1 MDIAVV
7 HDAPLPPHACRR
19 LLDAIK
25 RRGHRGIYVSLRRIG
40 AWICEKPRFIIG
52 SKSFTPNAVLLRS
65 FGLSISVEQFLARIG
80 FFMHMELYGIK
91 IINSPFSLFI
101 TRNKYLT
108 LAILEKHGLPVPKT
122 FISENLGSALN
133 AVRKLGEVVI
143 KPIMGSRGYGS
154 VKISDPDV
162 AFEVMKTLLEFR
174 KPLYIQEYLEKPGRD
189 IRAFVVGGEVIAAM
203 YRYAAPGSWKT
214 NIAQGGRGEKCSLSP
229 DYEEIAIRAAEC
241 LKLGYAGVDI
251 VETKKGPVI
260 VEVNG
265 SPDFEELCKVTGV
278 DVPLVIV
285 KYIEEIVKR

>member
-40 AWICEKPRFIIG
+40 AWIGGGPRFIVG
-52 SKSFTPNAVLLRS
+52 NRSFLPNAVLLRS

-91 IINSPFSLFI
+91 VVNSTQALFI

-108 LAILEKHGLPVPKT
+108 LAILEKEGLPVPRT
-122 FISENLGSALN
+122 FISENLGSALT
-133 AVRKLGEVVI
+133 AVKGLGEVVV

-154 VKISDPDV
+154 VKVSDPDV

-174 KPLYIQEYLEKPGRD
+174 KPLYVQEYLEKPGRD
-189 IRAFVVGGEVIAAM
+189 IRAFVVGGEVVASM

-214 NIAQGGRGEKCSLSP
+214 NIAQGGRGEKCTLP
-229 DYEEIAIRAAEC
+229 PEYREIAVKAAEC

-251 VETKKGPVI
+251 VETKEGPVI

-278 DVPLVIV
+278 DVPLAIV
-285 KYIEEIVKR
+285 KYVEEEVKR